1 MDIEVDIIDVRP
13 ATARRIRHI
22 PHLPALAVDDVPF
35 VVVAGAT
42 ADAAVPPF
50 VYVVVI
56 IMLFKYI
63 SYFFIRGKL

>member
-42 ADAAVPPF
+42 ADAA
-50 VYVVVI
+50 
-56 IMLFKYI
+56 M
-63 SYFFIRGKL
+63 